1 MPIATETCVA
11 NVEIHETPFGTRHV
25 AAAFGDEVWVSVV
38 PLDSLPYTLTDRPY
52 LRPHS
57 QTVMFTV
64 LRSEDGSRDVVLR
77 HNPRRRPPAIDAA
90 FNHARGLA
98 TAYANDHAGY
108 MDELR
113 VTQRDERL
121 AELARLV
128 ANTPTRNE
136 KWLTD
141 ELKRKAEGKLT
152 MLPEAWQDLIR
163 GTAPTHQGLL
173 AAPEP
178 LGPLLRRNSPENET
192 EKLVFQVCG
201 HLVGIQ
207 RIEHQEEQIRA
218 KYLAEAESLRDEAD
232 REAVPSGPSL
242 P

>member
-1 MPIATETCVA
+1 MLTATKACVA
-11 NVEIHETPFGTRHV
+11 NVETHETPFGIRHV

-64 LRSEDGSRDVVLR
+64 LRSEDGTRDAVLR

-90 FNHARGLA
+90 FDHARELA

-128 ANTPTRNE
+128 ANTPTKNE

-141 ELKRKAEGKLT
+141 ELKRKVEGELK
-152 MLPEAWQDLIR
+152 MLPAALQELIR
-163 GTAPTHQGLL
+163 GTVPTHQGLL

-178 LGPLLRRNSPENET
+178 LGPLLRRNSPSNET
-192 EKLVFQVCG
+192 ERLVFEVCG
-201 HLVGIQ
+201 HLVGIH
-207 RIEHQEEQIRA
+207 RIEYREEQIRA
-218 KYLAEAESLRDEAD
+218 KYLAEAATLRDEAD
-232 REAVPSGPSL
+232 QEAVLSGPSL
-242 P
+242 R